1 MSEKSIEQ
9 QTMVPTG
16 KPVGV
21 PVVIL
26 IKDDLATIVA
36 PGRVP
41 IRRAREEEVVWYA
54 AGRHAT
60 ITVRFDKGDGTPFAG
75 TDFEIDRGGT
85 SSGTAQVYEGVFRY
99 SVEAILH
106 DGTRILIDPEVE
118 VDGGSRSPTE

>member
-1 MSEKSIEQ
+1 MSEQSVGQ

-36 PGRVP
+36 PGRVS
-41 IRRAREEEVVWYA
+41 IRRAQEEEVVWYA
-54 AGRHAT
+54 AGKHAT

-75 TDFEIDRGGT
+75 PDFVVDRGGT
-85 SSGTAQVYEGVFRY
+85 SSGTAQVEEGIFRY

-106 DGTRILIDPEVE
+106 DGTRILLDPEVE
-118 VDGGSRSPTE
+118 VDGGGRSPSE